1 MPKCPACKK
10 IKEQAHFHGLPLD
23 QRCVECIPSDIAM
36 VLYDKR
42 VQEAGQ
48 TVAAIFDASD
58 QGVSLRPLETMVAL
72 AYDAFG
78 GPHIFM
84 RNVVQWIE
92 ELSTN
97 PRTKGIALTNA
108 MKLLGLHAKVDR
120 MRLDEDFK
128 RMDDETLRATL
139 KIKLMALAT
148 EAMADEA
155 KAKAIKNVLGGDDD
169 DAMACGVRK

>member
-10 IKEQAHFHGLPLD
+10 EKEQAHFHGLPLD
-23 QRCVECIPSDIAM
+23 QRCVECIPTDTAM

-48 TVAAIFDASD
+48 TVAAIFDAND
-58 QGVSLRPLETMVAL
+58 QGVGLRPLETMVSL

-78 GPHIFM
+78 GPHVFM
-84 RNVVQWIE
+84 KNVVQWIE
-92 ELSTN
+92 ELGSN
-97 PRTKGIALTNA
+97 PRTKGAALTNA

-155 KAKAIKNVLGGDDD
+155 KKSAVKSILDNDDD
-169 DAMACGVRK
+169 GMAMGVKK